1 MTSDARVE
9 RAPRFSLRL
18 RLRNP
23 FPGDVL
29 STAGLVI
36 LVVLL
41 AVAVLRPILPLGSPD
56 QIGNGPRL
64 AAPSGAFPFGTDTLG
79 RSMLPRVVEA
89 LGNTF
94 LASAIAVTIT
104 TVIAVLLGALAG
116 YYRGV
121 VDAAIGRMSD
131 IFFAFPAILL
141 ALLIVTVVGPG
152 ETGTIVAIVLIALP
166 LMTRVVRGAALS
178 VADREFIVSAEVS
191 GASVPRLIVTHL
203 LPNVA
208 GAVAVQMTFAL
219 SVAML
224 IESGLSFLGLGIQ
237 PPAASLGSLV
247 YDGIDYLTF
256 APWLILIPGALLAL
270 AILAVNL
277 VGDGLRDR
285 FEPQEP
291 RPLR

>member
-1 MTSDARVE
+1 VISPAQLEQR
-9 RAPRFSLRL
+9 PRFWIRP
-18 RLRNP
+18 RNP
-23 FPGDVL
+23 FRRDVL
-29 STAGLVI
+29 STGGLVI

-41 AVAVLRPILPLGSPD
+41 AVAILRPLLPLGSPD
-56 QIGNGPRL
+56 AIGTGPRL
-64 AAPSGAFPFGTDTLG
+64 ASPSAHFPLGTDTLG
-79 RSMLPRVVEA
+79 RSMLPRVVEG
-89 LGNTF
+89 LGHTF
-94 LASAIAVTIT
+94 LTSAIAVAIT
-104 TVIAVLLGALAG
+104 TIIAVLLGTLAG
-116 YYRGV
+116 YYRGAF
-121 VDAAIGRMSD
+121 DAAIGRISD
-131 IFFAFPAILL
+131 ILFAFPAILL
-141 ALLIVTVVGPG
+141 GLLIVAVTGPG
-152 ETGTIVAIVLIALP
+152 EKGTIIAIVLVALP
-166 LMTRVVRGAALS
+166 LMTRVVRGAALG

-191 GASVPRLIVTHL
+191 GASVPRLVTTHL

-208 GAVAVQMTFAL
+208 GAVAIQMSYAL

-224 IESGLSFLGLGIQ
+224 VESGLSFLGLGIQ

-285 FEPQEP
+285 FERQEP

>member
-1 MTSDARVE
+1 MISEAQIENGR
-9 RAPRFSLRL
+9 RFTIRP
-18 RLRNP
+18 RNP
-23 FPGDVL
+23 FRRDVL
-29 STAGLVI
+29 STAGVVI

-41 AVAVLRPILPLGSPD
+41 ALAVLGPFLPLGDTTRVGS
-56 QIGNGPRL
+56 GPRL
-64 AAPSGAFPFGTDTLG
+64 APPSWQFPFGTDTLG
-79 RSMLPRVVEA
+79 RSMLPRVVEG

-94 LASAIAVTIT
+94 LASVIAVTIT
-104 TVIAVLLGALAG
+104 TIISVLLGTLAG
-116 YYRGV
+116 YYRGIL
-121 VDAAIGRMSD
+121 DGAIGRISD
-131 IFFAFPAILL
+131 ILFAFPAILL
-141 ALLIVTVVGPG
+141 GLLIVTVMGPG

-166 LMTRVVRGAALS
+166 LMTRVVRGAALG

-191 GASVPRLIVTHL
+191 GASVPRLVATHL

-208 GAVAVQMTFAL
+208 GAVAVQMSYAL

-224 IESGLSFLGLGIQ
+224 VESGLSFLGLGIQ

-247 YDGIDYLTF
+247 YGGIDYMTS
-256 APWLILIPGALLAL
+256 APWLILIPGLLLAL

-291 RPLR
+291 RSLR